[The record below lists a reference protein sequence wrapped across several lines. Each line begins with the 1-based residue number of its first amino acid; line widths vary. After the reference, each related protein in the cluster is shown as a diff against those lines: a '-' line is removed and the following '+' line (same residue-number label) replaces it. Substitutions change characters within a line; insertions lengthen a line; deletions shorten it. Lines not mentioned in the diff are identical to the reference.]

1 VSGRRFLLVGLT
13 GGIATGKSTVSAM
26 LRALGCIIIDADV
39 LAREVVEPGQPA
51 YEKIVAAFGRG
62 VVGPDGALDRK
73 ALGEVVFRD
82 PERRR
87 ELEGYTHPEIR
98 AQLMARLARLSEEGF
113 TGLVVFDAA
122 VMIESGNYKN
132 MEKMVVVTA
141 DADAQV
147 RRQRE
152 RDGATPEAAARR
164 IASQMPLSEKVKFA
178 DYVIDNSG
186 DLEATRARVV
196 EVDQALLADLA
207 ARCRTS

>member
-1 VSGRRFLLVGLT
+1 
-13 GGIATGKSTVSAM
+13 
-26 LRALGCIIIDADV
+26 
-39 LAREVVEPGQPA
+39 
-51 YEKIVAAFGRG
+51 
-62 VVGPDGALDRK
+62 
-73 ALGEVVFRD
+73 
-82 PERRR
+82 
-87 ELEGYTHPEIR
+87 
-98 AQLMARLARLSEEGF
+98 
-113 TGLVVFDAA
+113 
-122 VMIESGNYKN
+122 MIESGNYKN

-196 EVDQALLADLA
+196 EVYQALLADLA